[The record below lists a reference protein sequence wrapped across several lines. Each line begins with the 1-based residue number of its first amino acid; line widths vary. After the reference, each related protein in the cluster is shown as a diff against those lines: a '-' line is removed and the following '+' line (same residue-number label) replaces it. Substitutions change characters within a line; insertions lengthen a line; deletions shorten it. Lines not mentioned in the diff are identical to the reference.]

1 MPRPLPPTLASVRHP
16 RPLGFALALWGLLGL
31 VLIGFVAVTAE
42 PALAAAESLTERE
55 AVDEIKTALESTIV
69 SLGGVGTSVVEGRR
83 AAEDAGVAVREI
95 ARTSEQLAGAMSLS
109 VFGAQPFL
117 SIAQG
122 FDRQTESLEDLAA
135 DLDDLAAA
143 LRQNEAD
150 VAELRA
156 SAVIL
161 RDRVG
166 RATPTSPIAAS
177 TLRPLVYALL
187 AWLALPALAAIGGG
201 VWLMQRERVVA

>member
-1 MPRPLPPTLASVRHP
+1 MRYL
-16 RPLGFALALWGLLGL
+16 RPLGLALAAWGVLGL
-31 VLIGFVAVTAE
+31 VLIAFVGVTAE

-55 AVDEIKTALESTIV
+55 TVDEIKTALESTIV

-83 AAEDAGVAVREI
+83 AAEGAGVAVREI
-95 ARTSEQLAGAMSLS
+95 ARTTEQLAGAMSLS
-109 VFGAQPFL
+109 LFGAQPFL

-166 RATPTSPIAAS
+166 RIAPASPVATS
-177 TLRPLVYALL
+177 TLRPLLYALL
-187 AWLALPALAAIGGG
+187 AWLALPAIGAIGAGF
-201 VWLMQRERVVA
+201 WLLRSRA

>member
-1 MPRPLPPTLASVRHP
+1 VRYA
-16 RPLGFALALWGLLGL
+16 RPLGLALTAWGVFGL
-31 VLIGFVAVTAE
+31 VLIGFVGVTAE
-42 PALAAAESLTERE
+42 PTLAAAESLTERE
-55 AVDEIKTALESTIV
+55 TADEIKTALESTIV

-83 AAEDAGVAVREI
+83 AAEGAGTAVREI
-95 ARTSEQLAGAMSLS
+95 AATTEQLAEGMSLS
-109 VFGAQPFL
+109 IFGAQPFL

-122 FDRQTESLEDLAA
+122 FDRQTESLADLAT

-150 VAELRA
+150 VTKLRA

-166 RATPTSPIAAS
+166 LIAPASQGATS
-177 TLRPLVYALL
+177 TLRPLIYALL
-187 AWLALPALAAIGGG
+187 AWFGLPAIGAIGAG
-201 VWLMQRERVVA
+201 VWLLRSASAGATRQRHTA